1 MTGPVSEPVA
11 PRASTLHWWA
21 VAAALTVPVPDG
33 WGSPILLEQSFI
45 DDAVVVP

>member
-1 MTGPVSEPVA
+1 MSEPVA

-21 VAAALTVPVPDG
+21 VAAAIAALTVPVPTAG
-33 WGSPILLEQSFI
+33 GSPILLEQSFI